1 MISETKRK
9 LYQCIAAFLRNE
21 CSSNEYSSDTIE
33 SLEVAK
39 QCIESA
45 FDVSDNLD
53 TDTDLLMLFARA
65 TSASKPNARQVTL
78 EDKIKAESLKT
89 QGNSFMVSEKF
100 DEAIDC
106 YSKAISLDPN
116 NAIYYCNRA
125 AAKSRLN
132 KDSDCIADCEKA
144 LEIDPTYSKA
154 YGRMGLAYCNM
165 AKYEKAIEAYK
176 KAISLDPNNLN
187 FKQSLALAEANLK
200 ESSSHSSNASPNNF
214 GGLDLGALLS
224 NPMMQNMAQ
233 QLMSDP
239 QMQSTVSS
247 MMQGIFSGGTG
258 SAEGTGVPSGGPNID
273 NLLRYGQ
280 QFAQQMRQTNPDLVD
295 TLRQQMQNMT
305 RQQPPSNDTD
315 NEKDAAHK
323 DL

>member
-9 LYQCIAAFLRNE
+9 LYQCIAAFLKDE
-21 CSSNEYSSDTIE
+21 CCSSEYSGDTIE

-45 FDVSDNLD
+45 FGVSGNIEPIA
-53 TDTDLLMLFARA
+53 DLLALFEK
-65 TSASKPNARQVTL
+65 SLSSCGRQVSP
-78 EDKIKAESLKT
+78 EDKAKAENLKS
-89 QGNSFMVSEKF
+89 QGNSFMALDKF

-106 YSKAISLDPN
+106 YSQAIALDPG

-132 KDSDCIADCEKA
+132 KDKDCIEDCEKA

-154 YGRMGLAYCNM
+154 YGRMGLAYCSM

-176 KAISLDPNNLN
+176 KAVSLDPNNLN

-200 ESSSHSSNASPNNF
+200 QSSNAGSNNF
-214 GGLDLGALLS
+214 GNLDFNALLN
-224 NPMMQNMAQ
+224 NPMMQSMAQ
-233 QLMSDP
+233 RLISDP

-247 MMQGIFSGGTG
+247 MVQGIFSGGNAPT
-258 SAEGTGVPSGGPNID
+258 EGNGTPSGVPNMD
-273 NLLRYGQ
+273 DLLRYGQ

-295 TLRQQMQNMT
+295 ALRQQMQNVT
-305 RQQPPSNDTD
+305 GQQSPSNDT
-315 NEKDAAHK
+315 KDAK
-323 DL
+323 DDVHEKS